1 MIKYFTIYGERCSGT
16 NFLESSIINNFK
28 IDITW
33 NYGWKHFF
41 GNYDFSIKKKETDET
56 LFIGIIRDPI
66 NWLDSLYKNPHHIP
80 QHNRLSPNE
89 FLLNEHYSTIDNY
102 SSIEEHADRNIITKK
117 RYKNIF
123 ELRQVKTNYLI
134 YFMPAYVKNYVFIKY
149 EDLKNNYDFVL
160 LDIQQKFN
168 LIRHNNNN
176 MPFFRTIKYK
186 GLSEEND
193 YKEKTIS
200 FTNEIINIIKNN
212 LDIEQECNLG
222 YL

>member
-16 NFLESSIINNFK
+16 NFLESAIKNNFK

-41 GNYDFSIKKKETDET
+41 GNYDFTNKNKDIDQT

-66 NWLDSLYKNPHHIP
+66 KWLDSLYRNPHHIP
-80 QHNRLSPNE
+80 HHNRISPNA

-102 SSIEEHADRNIITKK
+102 SPIEEQSDRNIITKK

-134 YFMPAYVKNYVFIKY
+134 YFMPAYVKNYIFVRY
-149 EDLKNNYDFVL
+149 EDLKNNYDFIL

-168 LIRHNNNN
+168 LIRHNTNT
-176 MPFFRTIKYK
+176 PFFRIIKYK
-186 GLSEEND
+186 GHKEAND
-193 YKEKTIS
+193 YKEHSVS

-212 LDIEQECNLG
+212 LDIEQERILG